1 MMKVKSGGN
10 YTVSR
15 DKTIGFLTLIY
26 YVVYILNHDTYKRPL
41 NPKNDTPEKFIP

>member
-1 MMKVKSGGN
+1 MKVKSGGN

-26 YVVYILNHDTYKRPL
+26 YVVYIVNYDTPKRPP
-41 NPKNDTPEKFIP
+41 NPKNDNTKKLIT